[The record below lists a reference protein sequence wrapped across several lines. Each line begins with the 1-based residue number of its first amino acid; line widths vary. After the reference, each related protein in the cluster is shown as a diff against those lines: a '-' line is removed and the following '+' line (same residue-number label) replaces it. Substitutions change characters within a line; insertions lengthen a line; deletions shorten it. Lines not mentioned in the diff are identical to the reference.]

1 MKIPSYEELLA
12 AVLERVP
19 EDVDKREGSL
29 IYTAAAPVCAEL
41 AQAYIRLN
49 SAMDLL
55 FFDTS
60 EGEALDRLAAQF
72 GLSRE
77 EAFPAVCRGVFRDSK
92 GEAFAVPMGMRLGCG
107 GFFYRVTK
115 ALENGVCAITCETA
129 GAAGNQVS
137 GVLLPVDYLE
147 GFGSAELDGLL
158 AAGRDRESDEELR
171 QRLASR
177 VQAPAFGGNPADYR
191 EKTRAIDGVGAV
203 KVTPAA
209 GGVGTVRLT
218 LLDGA
223 FGVPQAELVARV
235 QAAADP
241 DESAGGKGFAPIGHQ
256 VTVEAAMAKTVNVAA
271 AVTVQD
277 GTDTEGLS
285 DSLRNAVEEYFLE
298 LRQRWEG
305 TGKTVV
311 RLSRVV
317 MKLLEGDGV
326 LDVSNVTLNGTAANL
341 ETAELEVP
349 VLGELT
355 LTVQ

>member
-1 MKIPSYEELLA
+1 MEIPSYEELLA

-49 SAMDLL
+49 CAMDLL

-77 EAFPAVCRGVFRDSK
+77 KASPAVCRGVFRDSAGK
-92 GEAFAVPMGMRLGCG
+92 AFAVPMGMRLGYG
-107 GFFYRVTK
+107 GFFYQVTET
-115 ALENGVCAITCETA
+115 LENGVCAMTCETA
-129 GAAGNQVS
+129 GTAGNQVS
-137 GVLLPVDYLE
+137 GALLPVDYLE
-147 GFGSAELDGLL
+147 GFGTAELDGLL
-158 AAGRDRESDEELR
+158 TAGRDGESDEELR

-177 VQAPAFGGNPADYR
+177 VRAPAFGGNPADYR
-191 EKTRAIDGVGAV
+191 EKVGTIDGVGAV

-209 GGVGTVRLT
+209 NGAGTVRLT
-218 LLDGA
+218 LLDEA
-223 FGVPQAELVARV
+223 FSVPQAELVARV

-241 DESAGGKGFAPIGHQ
+241 ESGKGFAPIGHQ
-256 VTVEAAMAKTVNVAA
+256 VTAEAAAAKTVNVAA

-277 GTDTEGLS
+277 GADTQGLPA
-285 DSLRNAVEEYFLE
+285 SLRNAVEEYFLE
-298 LRQRWEG
+298 LRQKWESA
-305 TGKTVV
+305 GKTVV

-317 MKLLEGDGV
+317 MKLLEGEGV
-326 LDVSNVTLNGTAANL
+326 LDVSGVTLNGTAANL
-341 ETAELEVP
+341 ETTELEVP